1 MKAIILSS
9 GKGTRMMPLT
19 KDTPKPM
26 LEVKGEPLIA
36 QKIKLLE
43 DASINEIFINI
54 AYKKDVIIN
63 FIKTLDI
70 DIHLVDEGDE
80 PLGTAEGIRNIIKS
94 FDDEEFIVINS
105 DIWTDF
111 NLEALKDLK
120 LEESLAHIVLV
131 DTPDYLD
138 GDFDCDG
145 ITSTSILYGFLESM
159 DANVTFY
166 NPHRIEEGYGIN
178 FQSIEKLVNDGVSLI
193 ISTDCGISENEVIL
207 KSANK
212 QLLGETAA
220 KIRSFRPPEPYKG
233 KGVKYAEERI
243 KRKESKKA

>member
-1 MKAIILSS
+1 MKVIILSS

-26 LEVKGEPLIA
+26 LEINCEY
-36 QKIKLLE
+36 LLE
-43 DASINEIFINI
+43 NKINLCRNSGLNEIAINV
-54 AYKKDVIIN
+54 AYKKNVIIN

-105 DIWTDF
+105 DIWTDY
-111 NLEALKDLK
+111 NLVALKDLK
-120 LEESLAHIVLV
+120 LEESLAHIVLI

-145 ITSTSILYGFLESM
+145 DNLSVGNTYVFSGIGKYHRKLFNDHSNVELGDILRSEKKITF
-159 DANVTFY
+159 
-166 NPHRIEEGYGIN
+166 
-178 FQSIEKLVNDGVSLI
+178 
-193 ISTDCGISENEVIL
+193 
-207 KSANK
+207 
-212 QLLGETAA
+212 
-220 KIRSFRPPEPYKG
+220 
-233 KGVKYAEERI
+233 
-243 KRKESKKA
+243 